1 MDSSLI
7 SNTSHVIL
15 YRTASTAFS
24 TIVTNSNTSYV
35 ILYLILSEGM
45 RTLLIFKYI
54 LCYSLS
60 YSRHVLPVTTQI
72 QIHLML
78 FFIALCA
85 AVASSA
91 AYSNTSY
98 VILYRSSDMAST
110 FAQLFKYILCYSLSE
125 LSGTV
130 DEANSNSNTSYVILY
145 HYLYSQLSILELY
158 SNTSYVILYP
168 THFHLFLH

>member
-45 RTLLIFKYI
+45 CTLLIFKYI

-60 YSRHVLPVTTQI
+60 LFAPPLHLPLHI

-78 FFIALCA
+78 FFIAPLIWHRH
-85 AVASSA
+85 SLS
-91 AYSNTSY
+91 YSNTSY
-98 VILYRSSDMAST
+98 VILYLSCPELWMKRTAIQIHLMLFFIIIYIANFPSWNFIQIHLMLFFIPRIST
-110 FAQLFKYILCYSLSE
+110 FSYINPLC
-125 LSGTV
+125 
-130 DEANSNSNTSYVILY
+130 
-145 HYLYSQLSILELY
+145 
-158 SNTSYVILYP
+158 
-168 THFHLFLH
+168 